1 MFFTTSD
8 SLRVAPVRIL
18 RYVLIAGALAFFIFP
33 IFWLITTSFKNDVD
47 VFAMPPK
54 LFVFTPTL
62 KNFIHVFNET
72 DIPQLAVNSLIASL
86 SNVVLSLIIG
96 TMAAYGI
103 SRFKAGGKNLLFW
116 FLSLRMLP
124 PIVVSIPLFLIAAK
138 LRLIDTR
145 LILPLMYLL
154 LNVPFVIWM
163 MKSFIDEIPLEI
175 EESAL
180 IDGCSYFGTLW
191 RIVLPMIMP
200 GLVATGVLCFIFAW
214 NEFLI
219 AMIFT
224 RVNATTL
231 PVGLSGFITTEQ
243 VFWGYLT
250 ASATVAALPP
260 LVLAWIF
267 QRYMVRG
274 LTLGAVKT

>member
-1 MFFTTSD
+1 MFFTASNP
-8 SLRVAPVRIL
+8 LRIAALRIL
-18 RYVLIAGALAFFIFP
+18 RYILTAAALAFFIFP
-33 IFWLITTSFKNDVD
+33 IFWLFTTSFKNDVD
-47 VFAMPPK
+47 VFSLPPK

-62 KNFIHVFNET
+62 KNFIHVFYET
-72 DIPQLAVNSLIASL
+72 NIPVLAVNSLIAAL
-86 SNVVLSLIIG
+86 SNVVLSLFIG

-103 SRFKAGGKNLLFW
+103 SRFKAGGANLLFW

-138 LRLIDTR
+138 LRLIDTKI
-145 LILPLMYLL
+145 ILPIMYLL

-163 MKSFIDEIPLEI
+163 MKSFIDDIPLEI

-191 RIVLPMIMP
+191 RIVLPMIAP

-231 PVGLSGFITTEQ
+231 PVGLSGFITVEQ
-243 VFWGYLT
+243 VFWGYLS
-250 ASATVAALPP
+250 AAATVAAVPP
-260 LVLAWIF
+260 IVLAWIF

>member
-1 MFFTTSD
+1 MFLTTSE
-8 SLRVAPVRIL
+8 SLRIAPLRIL
-18 RYVLIAGALAFFIFP
+18 RYVLIAAALAFFIFP

-54 LFVFTPTL
+54 LLVFTPTL

-72 DIPQLAVNSLIASL
+72 DIPQLAANSLIASL

-124 PIVVSIPLFLIAAK
+124 PIVVSIPLFLVAAK
-138 LRLIDTR
+138 LRLIDTQ

-163 MKSFIDEIPLEI
+163 MKSFIDEIPLDI

-191 RIVLPMIMP
+191 RIVLPMITP